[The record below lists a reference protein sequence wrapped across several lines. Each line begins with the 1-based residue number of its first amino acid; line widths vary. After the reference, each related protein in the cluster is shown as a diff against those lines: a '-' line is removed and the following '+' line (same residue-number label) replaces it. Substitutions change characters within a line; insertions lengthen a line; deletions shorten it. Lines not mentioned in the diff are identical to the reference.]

1 MSVPLGKVVH
11 LELHTSDLARACA
24 FYYGV
29 CGWRPHKVDAGNG
42 SYLALEMGD
51 FGGGVV
57 VCDTTRP
64 LWLPYVEV
72 AEIRDATGRAKELG
86 AAVLLQPREGPA
98 GWRSVIATPTAG
110 EVALWQ
116 AKEHRRR

>member
-11 LELHTSDLARACA
+11 LELHTGDLARACA
-24 FYYGV
+24 FYYEL
-29 CGWRPHKVDAGNG
+29 CGWRPQKVDAGNG
-42 SYLALEMGD
+42 SYLALELGG

-57 VCDTTRP
+57 ECDTTKP

-72 AEIRDATGRAKELG
+72 GEIRDATERAKELG

-116 AKEHRRR
+116 PKEHRRR